1 MTSNVSIGV
10 IGLGYWGPNHVRNL
24 VALGSEGALIKAVAD
39 RDPARRLRI
48 ERQYP
53 QLTVLNDAEAI
64 IADPTID
71 AVVVAT
77 PVSTHYGLTKAALE
91 AGKHVLVEK
100 PMVASLA
107 HGKDLIRI
115 AKERELTLMAG
126 HTFLYTAAVNRM
138 RDLVAAG
145 DLGEVM
151 TVRSL
156 RVNLGLYQHDIN
168 VLWDLAPHDISI
180 LLYVLND
187 VPVEVSAVGS
197 AHLTKRVE
205 DVVTLTLFF
214 RSGVTA
220 TTVLSWLDP
229 RKVREMTVIG
239 SKKMLVYDDI
249 STTEKIR
256 IFDKGVDGPRE
267 YETFGEF
274 QYSYRYGDITS
285 PMLTE
290 IEPLREELLDFVNSI
305 QYSKTPK
312 ASAESALD
320 VVRTLAAAQLSIN
333 QRGAPVQLDDPLV
346 SGMHGVR
353 SK

>member
-1 MTSNVSIGV
+1 
-10 IGLGYWGPNHVRNL
+10 
-24 VALGSEGALIKAVAD
+24 
-39 RDPARRLRI
+39 
-48 ERQYP
+48 
-53 QLTVLNDAEAI
+53 
-64 IADPTID
+64 
-71 AVVVAT
+71 
-77 PVSTHYGLTKAALE
+77 
-91 AGKHVLVEK
+91 
-100 PMVASLA
+100 
-107 HGKDLIRI
+107 
-115 AKERELTLMAG
+115 
-126 HTFLYTAAVNRM
+126 
-138 RDLVAAG
+138 
-145 DLGEVM
+145 
-151 TVRSL
+151 
-156 RVNLGLYQHDIN
+156 VNLGLYQHDIN